1 MTEPRCLLCYDELE
15 ADSGDIHARCARR
28 LYGKGPIPQLDVS
41 LDQVQTLAE
50 QAVRARITVPGAQ
63 AKLSLGLAGGGSTR
77 APRRLTLVD
86 APAGYILKPPSPDF
100 PFLPELEDLS
110 MHLTRLAGIP
120 CVPHGLVRLAS
131 GEFAYLTRRIDRQ
144 NGTKLHMEDMG
155 QLGGKPTEAKYRG
168 SHEQV
173 ARLLQ
178 RFSAQPGLDLIRLY
192 EQVHVAFLLG
202 NSDLHLKN
210 LSLLK
215 DPQRS
220 WLLSPAYDMVATR
233 LVLETDPDELAL
245 TLNGKRSR
253 LDHGDFLAA
262 MATSG
267 LEPKAAHNLQRRVAH
282 ALPGWHT
289 MIDRS
294 FLPAELRLRFHALI
308 TERSARL
315 GIGGQTE

>member
-1 MTEPRCLLCYDELE
+1 MTEPRCLLCYDELGSDTE
-15 ADSGDIHARCARR
+15 DIHPRCARL
-28 LYGKGPIPQLDVS
+28 LYGRGPAPRLDVS
-41 LDQVQTLAE
+41 LDQVRTLAE
-50 QAVRARITVPGAQ
+50 EAVRARITVPGAQ
-63 AKLSLGLAGGGSTR
+63 AKLSLGLAGGGNAR

-86 APAGYILKPPSPDF
+86 APPGYILKPPSPDF

-120 CVPHGLVRLAS
+120 CVPHGLARLAS
-131 GEFAYLTRRIDRQ
+131 GEIAYLTRRVDRQ
-144 NGTKLHMEDMG
+144 DGTKLHMEDMC

-173 ARLLQ
+173 ARRVQ
-178 RFSAQPGLDLIRLY
+178 RYSAQPGLDLIRLY
-192 EQVHVAFLLG
+192 EQVLAAFLMG
-202 NSDLHLKN
+202 NSDMHLKN

-215 DPQRS
+215 DPRRG

-233 LVLETDPDELAL
+233 LVLETDADELAL
-245 TLNGKRSR
+245 SLNGKRSR

-267 LEPKAAHNLQRRVAH
+267 LEPRVAHNLQRRVAH
-282 ALPGWHT
+282 ALPRWHT

-294 FLPAELRLRFHALI
+294 FLPAELRERFHALI
-308 TERSARL
+308 RDRTDRL
-315 GIGGQTE
+315 GIRDQA

>member
-1 MTEPRCLLCYDELE
+1 MTEPRCLLCYDEPE

-28 LYGKGPIPQLDVS
+28 LFGQGPVPRLDVS

-63 AKLSLGLAGGGSTR
+63 AKLSLGLAGGGSAR

-86 APAGYILKPPSPDF
+86 APAGYILEPPSPDF

-131 GEFAYLTRRIDRQ
+131 GELAYLTRRVDRQ
-144 NGTKLHMEDMG
+144 SGTKLHMEDMC
-155 QLGGKPTEAKYRG
+155 QLGGKHTEAKYRG

-173 ARLLQ
+173 ARLVQ
-178 RFSAQPGLDLIRLY
+178 RFSTQPGLDLIRVY
-192 EQVHVAFLLG
+192 EQVLAAFLMG
-202 NSDLHLKN
+202 NSDMHLKN

-215 DPQRS
+215 DPQRG

-233 LVLETDPDELAL
+233 LVLENDPDELAL
-245 TLNGKRSR
+245 SLNGKRSR

-267 LEPKAAHNLQRRVAH
+267 LETRVAHNLLRRVAR
-282 ALPGWHT
+282 ALPRWHT

-294 FLPAELRLRFHALI
+294 FLPADLRVSYHALI
-308 TERSARL
+308 TERATRL
-315 GIGGQTE
+315 GL